1 MTALGFIETKG
12 LLAAIEGA
20 DAMLKAADVVLLEKN
35 LAGGGLVTISVAGGV
50 AAVKASV
57 DAGVA
62 AIHRIPG
69 SILVSS
75 HVIARPDAEL
85 ERILAVRVPVSSS
98 FGDGD
103 VDAVPQGTAL
113 QPEPGNAA
121 EEGAATGEEGD
132 SEERASAPES
142 GEESVSGLSEAGGPT
157 GNPRYETAQL
167 KRMNV
172 SKLRQL
178 ARTFRGYPMVR
189 EEIELA
195 RKKELIEAFIHAY
208 SREEE

>member
-35 LAGGGLVTISVAGGV
+35 LAGGGLVTISVAGEV

-62 AIHRIPG
+62 AIRRIPG
-69 SILVSS
+69 SILVSC

-85 ERILAVRVPVSSS
+85 ERILAIRVPVSSS
-98 FGDGD
+98 FGDGEME
-103 VDAVPQGTAL
+103 APPQGSVL
-113 QPEPGNAA
+113 QPEPGSAA
-121 EEGAATGEEGD
+121 EEGADIQEEQL
-132 SEERASAPES
+132 SEERPSAPES
-142 GEESVSGLSEAGGPT
+142 GEESVPGVIEADGKI

-178 ARTFRGYPMVR
+178 ARTFKGYPMVR

-208 SREEE
+208 SQEEE